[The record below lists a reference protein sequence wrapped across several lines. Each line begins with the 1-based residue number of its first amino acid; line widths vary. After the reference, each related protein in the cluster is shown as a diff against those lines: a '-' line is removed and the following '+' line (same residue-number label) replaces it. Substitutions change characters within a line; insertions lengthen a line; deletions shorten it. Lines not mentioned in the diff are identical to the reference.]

1 MKKERVVEMSS
12 AEKKFNTIVL
22 LAGLVAIIII
32 ILVNIPW
39 RGAGTKIRKEYDY
52 LEKDHVFVSIKMD
65 DLKEKISNGE
75 TFQLFIG
82 NGNMSDANYFAYY
95 ANELAKE
102 YQVDKIYYLSTGK
115 ISTDD
120 LAYIRENSIN
130 ELSIGVPNMIY
141 FEPSNDGTSK
151 ASRISGLED
160 FTGHYGSNYWLL
172 LSDYFKNCYI

>member
-1 MKKERVVEMSS
+1 
-12 AEKKFNTIVL
+12 
-22 LAGLVAIIII
+22 
-32 ILVNIPW
+32 
-39 RGAGTKIRKEYDY
+39 
-52 LEKDHVFVSIKMD
+52 
-65 DLKEKISNGE
+65 
-75 TFQLFIG
+75 
-82 NGNMSDANYFAYY
+82 MSDANYFAYY

-160 FTGHYGSNYWLL
+160 FSGHYGSNYWLL